1 MSAPKSP
8 LEITFNSI
16 HDAVSD
22 TKTNFGLHKDD
33 LKSAILGKSLTLC
46 IGSGITSQLVGEWN
60 TLLNEIASSI
70 FFNKILEQYKE
81 EKIYPFGKIVING
94 TDVHEFLKNLWE
106 GFPGNISVLEKGEY
120 LAAQC
125 DRSLKEKQTIQQFY
139 DSYDKGPHW
148 RELVFAEIT
157 LDVSRR
163 LIAENISKAKNMKD
177 PGKDVKIDLPRLEDF
192 LVDFYL
198 EMTNERDKALAAG
211 KKVESKSPFKMIES
225 LEAVVNLCFSGKISH
240 IINYNFDTILEV
252 LLFSDKVYEYYK
264 RKGGIPLQLEVYNPF
279 CDHEKPV
286 SLFVKDKDSTE
297 RHTIRIDHVHGLL
310 DARLPEVSP
319 IVFSEESYINVR
331 RTALHWSS
339 LAIAKAVTE
348 GSILCIGFSGED
360 DDFRTICQ
368 RMMDNNGFGYARTDS
383 STKSIS
389 SHIFLVASLNSR
401 IKKIRKPLEEKI
413 LLRKRTDEGD
423 PKVFDEEKV
432 CIYEL
437 FASYIDMVERYF
449 KDHLNVQIIWIK
461 DRPDIPALLE
471 ELVSAG

>member
-1 MSAPKSP
+1 MAPKSP
-8 LEITFNSI
+8 LEITLDSI
-16 HDAVSD
+16 QDAVSD
-22 TKTNFGLHKDD
+22 TKANFELQKNE
-33 LKSAILGKSLTLC
+33 LKNTVSRKSLTLC
-46 IGSGITSQLVGEWN
+46 IGSGVTSQLVGEWN
-60 TLLNEIASSI
+60 TLLNEIASGI
-70 FFNKILEQYKE
+70 FFNKILEQCKE
-81 EKIYPFGKIVING
+81 EKTYSFGKIRLIG
-94 TDVHEFLKNLWE
+94 TDVHDFLNNLWE

-125 DRSLKEKQTIQQFY
+125 DRSLKDKNIIQQFY
-139 DSYDKGPHW
+139 DSSDKGPHW

-163 LIAENISKAKNMKD
+163 LIAENIEKGEKKKD
-177 PGKDVKIDLPRLEDF
+177 PSKDAKIDLPKLEEH

-198 EMTNERDKALAAG
+198 DMVNERDKILAEG
-211 KKVESKSPFKMIES
+211 KKVGSDSPFKMIES

-264 RKGGIPLQLEVYNPF
+264 SKGGIPLQLEVYNPF
-279 CDHEKPV
+279 GDHEKPV
-286 SLFVKDKDSTE
+286 SLFVQNTDSTMC
-297 RHTIRIDHVHGLL
+297 HTIRIDHVHGLL
-310 DARLPEVSP
+310 DARLPEISP

-368 RMMDNNGFGYARTDS
+368 RMMDNNGFGYSRMDS

-401 IKKIRKPLEEKI
+401 IGKLKNPLKEKI
-413 LLRKRTDEGD
+413 NQRNRPVGTE
-423 PKVFDEEKV
+423 PQVSEKEKA

-437 FASYIDMVERYF
+437 FDSYVDMVERYF
-449 KDHLNVQIIWIK
+449 KDHLNVQIVWIK
-461 DRPDIPALLE
+461 DRPDIPALLQ
-471 ELVSAG
+471 ELITEG